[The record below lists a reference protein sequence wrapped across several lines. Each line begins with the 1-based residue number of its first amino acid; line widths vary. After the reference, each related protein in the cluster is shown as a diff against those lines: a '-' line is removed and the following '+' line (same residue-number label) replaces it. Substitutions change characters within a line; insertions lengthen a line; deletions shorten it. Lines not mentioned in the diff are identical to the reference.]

1 MQDSMRPEDTDGLT
15 QTDEAERSADRLSVR
30 PTVRSGRRSQSSPLV
45 ASAGLPWRVHED
57 HTDTDRCC

>member
-30 PTVRSGRRSQSSPLV
+30 PTVRPTIAIFAAGRFSRPPV
-45 ASAGLPWRVHED
+45 ASA
-57 HTDTDRCC
+57 